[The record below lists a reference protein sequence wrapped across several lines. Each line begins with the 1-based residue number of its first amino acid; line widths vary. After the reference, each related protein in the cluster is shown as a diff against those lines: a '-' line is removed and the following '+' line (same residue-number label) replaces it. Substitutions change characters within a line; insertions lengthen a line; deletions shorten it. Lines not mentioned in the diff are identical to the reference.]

1 MKKRLILTESDKKEI
16 KSLYTI
22 NEDEQKFDII
32 DIIKRLMSYR
42 DKSKTDTNLPISDVK
57 ISSTDKSSAK
67 EIIDFFKN
75 KGLTPEQSSGIAGNL
90 WVESGFKTK
99 ALGDNSTS
107 LGLAQWHKER
117 KDKLIEWCK
126 SQNLDPYSVKGQL
139 EYLWYE
145 LNTTEKNALSKIKS
159 SKTPEEASLNFAKYF
174 ERCAECNNEMSK
186 TNITRM
192 QYANKFNSEINQ
204 GLA

>member
-1 MKKRLILTESDKKEI
+1 MKKRLIITESEKNEI

-22 NEDEQKFDII
+22 NEDGVMSNII
-32 DIIKRLMSYR
+32 DYVRSLMT
-42 DKSKTDTNLPISDVK
+42 SKDNKPTTK
-57 ISSTDKSSAK
+57 INVSSTDKSSAK

-75 KGLTPEQSSGIAGNL
+75 KGLTPEQSAGIAGNL
-90 WVESGFKTK
+90 WAESGFKTK

-117 KDKLIEWCK
+117 KDSLIDWCK

-139 EYLWYE
+139 EYLWHE
-145 LNTTEKNALSKIKS
+145 LNTSEKNALSKVKS
-159 SKTPEEASLNFAKYF
+159 SNSVEEASFNFAKYF
-174 ERCAECNNEMSK
+174 ERCAECKNETSK

-192 QYANKFNSEINQ
+192 EYANKFNSEINQ